1 VLHPIAKPSAGIDGN
16 AVQPTLRATR
26 AQAIVA
32 LQQAEADAN
41 ERLDELLNPGQPV
54 VQVNSRLG
62 NRLVDNIADL
72 DRLLQDLRARVVIE
86 LNDGKRVRLK

>member
-1 VLHPIAKPSAGIDGN
+1 MA
-16 AVQPTLRATR
+16 
-26 AQAIVA
+26 
-32 LQQAEADAN
+32 QAEADAN